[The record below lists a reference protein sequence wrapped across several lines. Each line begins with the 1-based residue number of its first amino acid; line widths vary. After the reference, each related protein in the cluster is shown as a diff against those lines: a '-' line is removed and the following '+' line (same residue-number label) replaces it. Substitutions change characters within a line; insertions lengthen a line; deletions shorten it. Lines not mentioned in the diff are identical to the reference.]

1 MKNLSLTI
9 SNLEKSTK
17 DLIERYK
24 LLKAENEMLRMDLE
38 HLQNDVGKKDE
49 EIAGLLDK
57 NRILR
62 IAGGSSKGDKREIKL
77 KINELVR
84 EVDKCI
90 AQLNK

>member
-1 MKNLSLTI
+1 MKNLSSTV

-17 DLIERYK
+17 ALIERYQV
-24 LLKAENEMLRMDLE
+24 LKKENEVLRRNLD
-38 HLQNDVGKKDE
+38 HLQQDVSRKEE
-49 EIAGLLDK
+49 EIASLLDK

-62 IAGGSSKGDKREIKL
+62 IAGGSTKGDKREIKL

>member
-1 MKNLSLTI
+1 MKNLSLTV

-17 DLIERYK
+17 GLIERYQV
-24 LLKAENEMLRMDLE
+24 LKEENEVLRRNLD
-38 HLQNDVGKKDE
+38 HLQQNVSRKDE

-62 IAGGSSKGDKREIKL
+62 IAGGNTKGDKREIKL